1 MSKKILARTD
11 GMLREE
17 WLALRKQGIGGSDA
31 AAACGFSRW
40 NSPLGLWLEKTS
52 SDTQSVYNEAM
63 FWGTTLEPVIR
74 DVFSTKIGKV
84 VEVMPY
90 IFQSEDYPFM
100 IADIDGIIREDDGS
114 VSLVEIKTVS
124 AFKAGEWADGLP
136 AEYYIQ
142 IQHYLAVCELPRA
155 YVVYLIGGNEL
166 HYELVERDEETI
178 STIIMLESAF
188 WDKVVRRQKPDVDEN
203 SAEAL
208 DQLYPASNKTSI
220 ILPDEADKLL
230 DDYMAIKAIEDDV
243 KKQKN
248 LLENQ
253 LKSMLGEAECAKSR
267 NGFSVSWKEAVSTR
281 LDTAT
286 LKKEQPDIAAKYTI
300 KSSYRR
306 FSVYRPKNNAD
317 NK

>member
-1 MSKKILARTD
+1 MSKKILAKTE

-31 AAACGFSRW
+31 AAACGLSRW
-40 NSPLGLWLEKTS
+40 KSPLGLWLEKTP

-166 HYELVERDEETI
+166 HYEIVERDEETI

-281 LDTAT
+281 LDTAA
-286 LKKEQPDIAAKYTI
+286 LKKEQPDLVAKYTVR
-300 KSSYRR
+300 SSYRR
-306 FSVYRPKNNAD
+306 FSVYKPKNNTD

>member
-1 MSKKILARTD
+1 MSKKILAKTE

-74 DVFSTKIGKV
+74 DVFATKIGKV

-281 LDTAT
+281 LDTAA
-286 LKKEQPDIAAKYTI
+286 LKKEQPDLVAKYTVR
-300 KSSYRR
+300 SSYRR
-306 FSVYRPKNNAD
+306 FSVYKPKNNTD

>member
-1 MSKKILARTD
+1 MSKKILARTE

-31 AAACGFSRW
+31 AAACGLSRW
-40 NSPLGLWLEKTS
+40 KSPLGLWLEKTS

-74 DVFSTKIGKV
+74 DVFATKIGKV

-253 LKSMLGEAECAKSR
+253 LKAMLGEAECAKSR

-286 LKKEQPDIAAKYTI
+286 LKKEQPDIAEKYTI

-306 FSVYRPKNNAD
+306 FSVYKPKNNAD

>member
-1 MSKKILARTD
+1 MSKKILAKTE

-31 AAACGFSRW
+31 AAACGLSRW

-100 IADIDGIIREDDGS
+100 IADIDGIVREDDGS

-142 IQHYLAVCELPRA
+142 IQHYLVVCELPRA

-166 HYELVERDEETI
+166 HYEIVERDEETI
-178 STIIMLESAF
+178 RTIIMLESAF

-281 LDTAT
+281 LDTAA
-286 LKKEQPDIAAKYTI
+286 LKKEQPDLVAKYTVR
-300 KSSYRR
+300 SSYRR
-306 FSVYRPKNNAD
+306 FSVYKPKNNTD

>member
-31 AAACGFSRW
+31 AAACGLSRW
-40 NSPLGLWLEKTS
+40 KIPLGLWLEKTS

-74 DVFSTKIGKV
+74 DVFATKIGKV

-178 STIIMLESAF
+178 STIIMLESVF

-281 LDTAT
+281 LDTAA
-286 LKKEQPDIAAKYTI
+286 LKKEQPDLVAKYTVR
-300 KSSYRR
+300 SCYRR
-306 FSVYRPKNNAD
+306 FSVYKPKNNTD

>member
-1 MSKKILARTD
+1 
-11 GMLREE
+11 
-17 WLALRKQGIGGSDA
+17 
-31 AAACGFSRW
+31 
-40 NSPLGLWLEKTS
+40 
-52 SDTQSVYNEAM
+52 M

-74 DVFSTKIGKV
+74 DVFATKIGKV

-281 LDTAT
+281 LDTAA
-286 LKKEQPDIAAKYTI
+286 LKKEQPDLVAKYTVR
-300 KSSYRR
+300 SCYRR
-306 FSVYRPKNNAD
+306 FSVYKPKNNTD

>member
-1 MSKKILARTD
+1 MSKKILAKTE

-52 SDTQSVYNEAM
+52 SDTQSIYNEAM

-281 LDTAT
+281 LDTAA
-286 LKKEQPDIAAKYTI
+286 LKKEQPDLVATYTVR
-300 KSSYRR
+300 SCYRR
-306 FSVYRPKNNAD
+306 LSVYKPKNNTD

>member
-17 WLALRKQGIGGSDA
+17 WLVLRKQGIGGSDA
-31 AAACGFSRW
+31 AAACGLSRW

-142 IQHYLAVCELPRA
+142 IQHYLAGCELPRA

-188 WDKVVRRQKPDVDEN
+188 WDKVMRRQKPDVHEN

-281 LDTAT
+281 LDTAA
-286 LKKEQPDIAAKYTI
+286 LKKEQPDLVAKYTVR
-300 KSSYRR
+300 SCYRR
-306 FSVYRPKNNAD
+306 FSVYKPKNNTD

>member
-1 MSKKILARTD
+1 MSKKILAKTE

-63 FWGTTLEPVIR
+63 FWGTTLESVIR

-188 WDKVVRRQKPDVDEN
+188 WDKVMRRQKPDVDEN

-281 LDTAT
+281 LDTAA
-286 LKKEQPDIAAKYTI
+286 LKKEQPDLVAKYTVR
-300 KSSYRR
+300 SSYRR
-306 FSVYRPKNNAD
+306 FSVYKPKNNTD

>member
-1 MSKKILARTD
+1 MSKKILARTE

-188 WDKVVRRQKPDVDEN
+188 WDKVVRRLKPDVDEN

-281 LDTAT
+281 LDTAA
-286 LKKEQPDIAAKYTI
+286 LKKEQPDLVAKYTVR
-300 KSSYRR
+300 SCYRR
-306 FSVYRPKNNAD
+306 FSVYKPKNNTD

>member
-1 MSKKILARTD
+1 MSKKILAKTE

-188 WDKVVRRQKPDVDEN
+188 WDKVMRRQKPDVDEN

-243 KKQKN
+243 KKHKN

-281 LDTAT
+281 LDTAA
-286 LKKEQPDIAAKYTI
+286 LKKEQPDLVAKYTVR
-300 KSSYRR
+300 SSYRR
-306 FSVYRPKNNAD
+306 FSVYKPKNNTD

>member
-1 MSKKILARTD
+1 MSKKILAKTE

-31 AAACGFSRW
+31 AAACGLSRW

-281 LDTAT
+281 LDTAA
-286 LKKEQPDIAAKYTI
+286 LKKEQPDLVAKYTVR
-300 KSSYRR
+300 SSYRR
-306 FSVYRPKNNAD
+306 FSVYKPKNNTD

>member
-1 MSKKILARTD
+1 MSKKILAKTE

-31 AAACGFSRW
+31 AAACGLSRW

-74 DVFSTKIGKV
+74 DVFATKIGKV

-188 WDKVVRRQKPDVDEN
+188 WDKVMRRQKPDVDEN

-281 LDTAT
+281 LDTAA
-286 LKKEQPDIAAKYTI
+286 LKKEQPDLVAKYTVR
-300 KSSYRR
+300 SSYRR
-306 FSVYRPKNNAD
+306 FSVYKPKNNID

>member
-1 MSKKILARTD
+1 
-11 GMLREE
+11 
-17 WLALRKQGIGGSDA
+17 
-31 AAACGFSRW
+31 
-40 NSPLGLWLEKTS
+40 
-52 SDTQSVYNEAM
+52 M

-281 LDTAT
+281 LDTAA
-286 LKKEQPDIAAKYTI
+286 LKKEQPDLVAKYTVR
-300 KSSYRR
+300 SCYRR
-306 FSVYRPKNNAD
+306 FSVYKPKNNTD

>member
-74 DVFSTKIGKV
+74 DVFATKIGKV

-243 KKQKN
+243 KKQKS

-286 LKKEQPDIAAKYTI
+286 LKKEHPDLAAKYTI

-306 FSVYRPKNNAD
+306 FSVYKPKNNAD

>member
-17 WLALRKQGIGGSDA
+17 WLVLRKQGIGGSDA
-31 AAACGFSRW
+31 AAACGLSRW

-52 SDTQSVYNEAM
+52 SDKQSVYNEAM

-100 IADIDGIIREDDGS
+100 IADIDGIVREDDGS

-166 HYELVERDEETI
+166 HYEIVERDEETI

-230 DDYMAIKAIEDDV
+230 DDYMAIKAI
-243 KKQKN
+243 
-248 LLENQ
+248 
-253 LKSMLGEAECAKSR
+253 R
-267 NGFSVSWKEAVSTR
+267 
-281 LDTAT
+281 
-286 LKKEQPDIAAKYTI
+286 
-300 KSSYRR
+300 
-306 FSVYRPKNNAD
+306 
-317 NK
+317 

>member
-31 AAACGFSRW
+31 AAACGLSRW

-100 IADIDGIIREDDGS
+100 IADIDGIVREDDGS

-281 LDTAT
+281 LDTAA
-286 LKKEQPDIAAKYTI
+286 LKKEQPDLVAKYTVR
-300 KSSYRR
+300 SSYRR
-306 FSVYRPKNNAD
+306 FSVYKPKNNTD

>member
-1 MSKKILARTD
+1 MSKKILAKTE
-11 GMLREE
+11 GMLRDE

-90 IFQSEDYPFM
+90 IFQSEDYQFM

-281 LDTAT
+281 LDTAA
-286 LKKEQPDIAAKYTI
+286 LKKEQPDLVAKYTVR
-300 KSSYRR
+300 SSYRR
-306 FSVYRPKNNAD
+306 FSVYKPKNNTD

>member
-1 MSKKILARTD
+1 MSKKILAKTE

-17 WLALRKQGIGGSDA
+17 WLSIRKQGIGGSDA

-74 DVFSTKIGKV
+74 DVFATKIGKV

-243 KKQKN
+243 NKQKN

-253 LKSMLGEAECAKSR
+253 LKAMLGEAECAKSR

-306 FSVYRPKNNAD
+306 FSVYKPKNNAD

>member
-31 AAACGFSRW
+31 AAACGLSRW

-74 DVFSTKIGKV
+74 DVFATKIGKV

-100 IADIDGIIREDDGS
+100 IADIDGIVREDDGS

-166 HYELVERDEETI
+166 HYEIVERDEETI

-230 DDYMAIKAIEDDV
+230 DDYMAIRAIEDDV
-243 KKQKN
+243 KK
-248 LLENQ
+248 
-253 LKSMLGEAECAKSR
+253 
-267 NGFSVSWKEAVSTR
+267 
-281 LDTAT
+281 
-286 LKKEQPDIAAKYTI
+286 
-300 KSSYRR
+300 
-306 FSVYRPKNNAD
+306 
-317 NK
+317 

>member
-1 MSKKILARTD
+1 MSKKILARTE

-31 AAACGFSRW
+31 AAACGLSRW

-74 DVFSTKIGKV
+74 DVFATKIGKV

-100 IADIDGIIREDDGS
+100 LADIDGIVREDDGS

-142 IQHYLAVCELPRA
+142 IQHYLVVCELPRA

-166 HYELVERDEETI
+166 HYEIVERDEETI
-178 STIIMLESAF
+178 RTIIMLESAF

-230 DDYMAIKAIEDDV
+230 DDYMAIQAIEDDV

-253 LKSMLGEAECAKSR
+253 LKAMLGEAECAKSR

-300 KSSYRR
+300 RSSYRR

>member
-52 SDTQSVYNEAM
+52 SDTQSIYNEAM

-74 DVFSTKIGKV
+74 DVFATKIGKV

-281 LDTAT
+281 LDTAA
-286 LKKEQPDIAAKYTI
+286 LKKEQPDLVAKYTVR
-300 KSSYRR
+300 SSYRR
-306 FSVYRPKNNAD
+306 FSVYKPKNNTD

>member
-1 MSKKILARTD
+1 MSKKILAKTE

-31 AAACGFSRW
+31 AAVCGFSRW

-74 DVFSTKIGKV
+74 DVFATKIGKV

>member
-1 MSKKILARTD
+1 MSKKILARTE

-74 DVFSTKIGKV
+74 DVFATKIGKV

-281 LDTAT
+281 LDTAA
-286 LKKEQPDIAAKYTI
+286 LKKEQPDLVAKYTVR
-300 KSSYRR
+300 SSYRR
-306 FSVYRPKNNAD
+306 FSVYKPKNNTD

>member
-1 MSKKILARTD
+1 MSKKILAKTE

-31 AAACGFSRW
+31 AAACGLSRW

-52 SDTQSVYNEAM
+52 SDKQSVYNEAM

-208 DQLYPASNKTSI
+208 DQLYHASNKTSI

-281 LDTAT
+281 LDTAA
-286 LKKEQPDIAAKYTI
+286 LKKEQPDLVAKYTVR
-300 KSSYRR
+300 SCYRR
-306 FSVYRPKNNAD
+306 FSVYKPKNNTD

>member
-31 AAACGFSRW
+31 AAACGLSRW
-40 NSPLGLWLEKTS
+40 KSPLGLWLEKTS
-52 SDTQSVYNEAM
+52 SDKQSVYNEAM

-243 KKQKN
+243 KKHKN

-281 LDTAT
+281 LDTAA
-286 LKKEQPDIAAKYTI
+286 LKKEQPDLVAKYTVR
-300 KSSYRR
+300 SCYRR
-306 FSVYRPKNNAD
+306 FSVYKPKNNTD

>member
-1 MSKKILARTD
+1 
-11 GMLREE
+11 
-17 WLALRKQGIGGSDA
+17 
-31 AAACGFSRW
+31 
-40 NSPLGLWLEKTS
+40 
-52 SDTQSVYNEAM
+52 M

-166 HYELVERDEETI
+166 HYEIVERDEETI

-281 LDTAT
+281 LDTAA
-286 LKKEQPDIAAKYTI
+286 LKKEQPDLVAKYCQELL
-300 KSSYRR
+300 
-306 FSVYRPKNNAD
+306 
-317 NK
+317 

>member
-1 MSKKILARTD
+1 MSKKILAKTE

-31 AAACGFSRW
+31 AAACGLSRW

-52 SDTQSVYNEAM
+52 SDKQSVYNEAM

-208 DQLYPASNKTSI
+208 DQLYHASNKTSI

-243 KKQKN
+243 KKHKN

-281 LDTAT
+281 LDTAA
-286 LKKEQPDIAAKYTI
+286 LKKEQPDLVAKYTVR
-300 KSSYRR
+300 SCYRR
-306 FSVYRPKNNAD
+306 FSVYKPKNNTD

>member
-17 WLALRKQGIGGSDA
+17 WLVLRKQGIGGSDA
-31 AAACGFSRW
+31 AAACGLSRW

-52 SDTQSVYNEAM
+52 SDKQSVYNEAM

-100 IADIDGIIREDDGS
+100 IADIDGIVREDDGS

-166 HYELVERDEETI
+166 HYEIVERDEETI

-243 KKQKN
+243 KKQAPTAVRIACCVVAPICVCRR
-248 LLENQ
+248 LTGIL
-253 LKSMLGEAECAKSR
+253 SDSSR
-267 NGFSVSWKEAVSTR
+267 IWQRSGTSPSTTSVTQIWMARNSSITLNRASTPAS
-281 LDTAT
+281 AT
-286 LKKEQPDIAAKYTI
+286 TC
-300 KSSYRR
+300 
-306 FSVYRPKNNAD
+306 F
-317 NK
+317 

>member
-1 MSKKILARTD
+1 MSKKILARTE

-31 AAACGFSRW
+31 AAACGLSRW
-40 NSPLGLWLEKTS
+40 KSPLGLWLEKIS

-124 AFKAGEWADGLP
+124 TFKAGEWADGLP

-281 LDTAT
+281 LDTAA
-286 LKKEQPDIAAKYTI
+286 LKKEQPDLVAKYTVR
-300 KSSYRR
+300 SSYRR
-306 FSVYRPKNNAD
+306 FSVYKPKNNTD